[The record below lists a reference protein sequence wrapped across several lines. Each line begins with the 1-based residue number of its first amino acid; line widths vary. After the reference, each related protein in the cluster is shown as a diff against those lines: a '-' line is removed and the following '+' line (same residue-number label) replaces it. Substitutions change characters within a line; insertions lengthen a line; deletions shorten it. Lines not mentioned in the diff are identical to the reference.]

1 MRRFRNLGLSA
12 ALEAEEAVAQQE
24 AEAVGEVVEDTIGDN
39 AESLETEL
47 LEGSE
52 VVEDNEVLA
61 DQIDEATDVAES
73 LDEYEEAMESIIAQG
88 GLDRNGARLLSMGLE
103 SLQARVGV
111 VLEKQAM
118 PSLESFGGSGSRI
131 EASKYALEN
140 IKETAGKVWDAIIA
154 GIMKAIEAI
163 KNVWKYMTDG
173 NVRLKARA
181 EKLLKA
187 AETKNINS
195 AKLTGDQFI
204 KKESIIRKVSNSG
217 NVPFDNSVKNF
228 GEVFANAV
236 KDHIPS
242 MITAFEKINSN
253 VIQGAKDPEVE
264 ELQFDPEVFKQS
276 IEVKPGKI
284 GAGNLVFFIQE
295 TPKAKGTEG
304 IKQIGEMK
312 IGVGTYSEKVPNE
325 IKTLEIEQIK
335 TVLKTVLE
343 VSANIDKMRG
353 LEKQFTEAGNKVLIA
368 AKTFAAEKELNSS
381 ESGEKVMAIKRKIA
395 AAKIF
400 LTRGFNRVGNI
411 PGLLGNRAFGI
422 SKGLLDYCEVSLKQY
437 K

>member
-12 ALEAEEAVAQQE
+12 ALEAEEVIAQQE

-47 LEGSE
+47 LEGTE
-52 VVEDNEVLA
+52 VVEDNEVLTG
-61 DQIDEATDVAES
+61 QIDEATDVAES
-73 LDEYEEAMESIIAQG
+73 LNEYEEAMESIIAQG
-88 GLDRNGARLLSMGLE
+88 GLDRNGARLLNMGLE

-131 EASKYALEN
+131 EASKYALEG
-140 IKETAGKVWDAIIA
+140 IKETAKKVWDAIIA
-154 GIMKAIEAI
+154 GINKVIDAI

-173 NVRLKARA
+173 NVRMKARA

-187 AETKNINS
+187 AEGTKGTLS
-195 AKLTGDQFI
+195 GEKVI

-228 GEVFANAV
+228 GENVEKAV
-236 KDHIPS
+236 KDGIPS
-242 MITAFEKINSN
+242 LIVAFEKINAS

-264 ELQFDPEVFKQS
+264 ELQFDPESFKQS
-276 IEVKPGKI
+276 IEVKSGKI
-284 GAGNLVFFIQE
+284 GAGNLVFFIRE
-295 TPKAKGTEG
+295 TPVAKGSEG
-304 IKQIGEMK
+304 IKQIGEIE
-312 IGVGTYSEKVPNE
+312 IGVGAYAEKVPNE

-335 TVLKTVLE
+335 TVIKTVLE
-343 VSANIDKMRG
+343 VSANIDKLRG
-353 LEKQFTEAGNKVLIA
+353 LEKQFTEAGNKVLVA
-368 AKTFAAEKELNSS
+368 AKAFAAEKELSAS
-381 ESGEKVMAIKRKIA
+381 ESGEKVAAIKRKVA

-400 LTRGFNRVGNI
+400 LTRGFTRMANV
-411 PGLLGNRAFGI
+411 PGVFGNRAFGI
-422 SKGLLDYCEVSLKQY
+422 SKGLLDYCEVSMKQY